1 MHNATPP
8 RRLYTSVCVHSHV
21 FLCHVCGVVA
31 LQGFKDEAYKQRRV
45 MIANIA
51 RQHEM

>member
-1 MHNATPP
+1 VSVL
-8 RRLYTSVCVHSHV
+8 RL
-21 FLCHVCGVVA
+21 LLLRLLLL
-31 LQGFKDEAYKQRRV
+31 LQGFHDEAYKQRRV

>member
-1 MHNATPP
+1 MRPHTSHACNTP
-8 RRLYTSVCVHSHV
+8 RLQHH
-21 FLCHVCGVVA
+21 HPPQ
-31 LQGFKDEAYKQRRV
+31 QGFQDEAYKQRRV